1 MKTAALFV
9 VLAALSMPVVALDK
23 DPKTESGLQQLVA
36 GVAKERK
43 AIMQVLKDYEKAFRA
58 KDLDGIMAIYDPDVV
73 AYDITPPLRYEGAA
87 AYRKSWQQFLET
99 YDGPLEMEIRDL
111 KLSFSGAVAVTY
123 NLERFSGK
131 LKGGEHSE
139 IWVRVTD
146 VYSKKDG
153 KWRIVHEHASV
164 PVDFATGKAVMD
176 LKP

>member
-1 MKTAALFV
+1 MKKAAPLLL
-9 VLAALSMPVVALDK
+9 LASLSMPVVALEK
-23 DPKTESGLQQLVA
+23 DRKPESGLQQLVA
-36 GVAKERK
+36 GVAKEHK

-87 AYRKSWQQFLET
+87 AYRKSWQQFLEA
-99 YDGPLEMEIRDL
+99 YDGPLEIEIRDL

-123 NLERFSGK
+123 NLERISGK
-131 LKGGEHSE
+131 LKSGERSE
-139 IWVRVTD
+139 TWVRVTA

-153 KWRIVHEHASV
+153 KWRIVHEHVSV
-164 PVDFATGKAVMD
+164 PVDLTTGKALMD